1 MNFHYTPI
9 FIIFSTGIAV
19 PCKSLQSAES
29 TDKPKDTTAEQP
41 KATTADKPKDT
52 TAEQPKATTTDKPKD
67 TTAEQPKATTT
78 EQVPVDPN
86 DVNAKTLAQLNTLM
100 EESLQIY
107 ELEDQKTNVI
117 DDLHNALQVISQF
130 LGFSTNI
137 HPEIFNLPPDS
148 VITLLPSLKI
158 VIKLTNGKTET
169 KQFTDYTPETITK
182 IVEHVTPQLL
192 ELIKAQKSYLTEKI
206 TFLRTATK
214 QLSTLSQLKENLPS
228 FEPSTE
234 E

>member
-1 MNFHYTPI
+1 M
-9 FIIFSTGIAV
+9 
-19 PCKSLQSAES
+19 QSAES
-29 TDKPKDTTAEQP
+29 TDPQAASAEK
-41 KATTADKPKDT
+41 KATS
-52 TAEQPKATTTDKPKD
+52 
-67 TTAEQPKATTT
+67 T
-78 EQVPVDPN
+78 EQKVASTEQKVTSTEQKVASTEQKVASTQEQQVPIDPN

-107 ELEDQKTNVI
+107 ELEDQKTNII
-117 DDLHNALQVISQF
+117 DDLHNALQVITQF

-137 HPEIFNLPPDS
+137 HPEIFNLPSDAT
-148 VITLLPSLKI
+148 VTLLPNLKI
-158 VIKLTNGKTET
+158 IIKLTNGKTET
-169 KQFTDYTPETITK
+169 KQFTDYAPETITK

-228 FEPSTE
+228 FVASTE
-234 E
+234 EE

>member
-1 MNFHYTPI
+1 
-9 FIIFSTGIAV
+9 
-19 PCKSLQSAES
+19 LQSTES
-29 TDKPKDTTAEQP
+29 TDSQVASEEQKVASEEQKVASAEQ
-41 KATTADKPKDT
+41 KVAS
-52 TAEQPKATTTDKPKD
+52 AEQKVASEEPKVAI
-67 TTAEQPKATTT
+67 
-78 EQVPVDPN
+78 DPN
-86 DVNAKTLAQLNTLM
+86 DVNAKTLTQLNTLM

-130 LGFSTNI
+130 LGFSTDI
-137 HPEIFNLPPDS
+137 SPEIFNLPPDAK
-148 VITLLPSLKI
+148 ITLLPNLKI

-169 KQFTDYTPETITK
+169 KKFSDYPPETITK
-182 IVEHVTPQLL
+182 IVEYVTPQLL

-214 QLSTLSQLKENLPS
+214 QLSTLSQLKENLPTID
-228 FEPSTE
+228 ETAE